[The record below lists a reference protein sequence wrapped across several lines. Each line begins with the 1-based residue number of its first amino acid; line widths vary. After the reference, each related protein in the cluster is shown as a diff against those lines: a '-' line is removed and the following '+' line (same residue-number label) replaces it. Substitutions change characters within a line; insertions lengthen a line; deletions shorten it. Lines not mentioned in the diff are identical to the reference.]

1 MTNQKVSSAKNVL
14 TKKHARLVPKAIVL
28 KTANAF
34 SVSLI
39 LALCAMLFRVAATSV
54 RSASIKTL
62 SQVVASPATHH
73 VKSAL
78 VKISAQSVILGSIS
92 LYILMTVNV
101 SAIRT

>member
-1 MTNQKVSSAKNVL
+1 MTNQKVSSARNAL
-14 TKKHARLVPKAIVL
+14 TKKRARLVPKAIVL

-39 LALCAMLFRVAATSV
+39 LALCAMLFRVAAASA

-62 SQVVASPATHH
+62 PQVVASLVTNL

-78 VKISAQSVILGSIS
+78 AKLSAQSAIHGSIS
-92 LYILMTVNV
+92 LPDP
-101 SAIRT
+101 

>member
-1 MTNQKVSSAKNVL
+1 MTNQKVSSARNAL
-14 TKKHARLVPKAIVL
+14 TKKRALLVPKATVL

-34 SVSLI
+34 SVSLT
-39 LALCAMLFRVAATSV
+39 LALCAMLFRVAATSA

-62 SQVVASPATHH
+62 SQVVASPATHL

-78 VKISAQSVILGSIS
+78 AKISAQSATLGSIS
-92 LYILMTVNV
+92 LSDQKTVNA